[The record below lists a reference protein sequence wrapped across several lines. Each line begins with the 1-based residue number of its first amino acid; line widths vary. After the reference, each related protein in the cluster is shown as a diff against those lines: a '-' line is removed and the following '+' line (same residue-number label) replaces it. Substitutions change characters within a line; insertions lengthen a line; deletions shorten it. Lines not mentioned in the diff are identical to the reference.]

1 MLTAQAALSLP
12 RGERLRRAAEFQA
25 VFQHGSRHE
34 RPSFIALWQRAGER
48 RVGFA
53 VSRQVRGAVARNRV
67 RRRIREAY
75 RQTRP
80 AMPHDVA
87 VIIIARASAATR
99 PFPDLV
105 EDMRRLVE
113 ALKQPTRHTKARA

>member
-25 VFQHGSRHE
+25 VFRHGSRHE

-53 VSRQVRGAVARNRV
+53 VSRQVRGAVARNRA

-75 RQTRP
+75 RQIRAHMP
-80 AMPHDVA
+80 ADVA
-87 VIIIARASAATR
+87 VILVARPSAATR
-99 PFPDLV
+99 SFPDLV
-105 EDMRRLVE
+105 EDLRGLAE
-113 ALKQPTRHTKARA
+113 ALKQSRRSAARS

>member
-1 MLTAQAALSLP
+1 MLTARAALSLP

-75 RQTRP
+75 RQIRP
-80 AMPHDVA
+80 QMPVDVA
-87 VIIIARASAATR
+87 VILIARPSAATR
-99 PFPDLV
+99 AFPDLV
-105 EDMRRLVE
+105 EDLRRLAE
-113 ALKQPTRHTKARA
+113 SLTQPGRRSTARP